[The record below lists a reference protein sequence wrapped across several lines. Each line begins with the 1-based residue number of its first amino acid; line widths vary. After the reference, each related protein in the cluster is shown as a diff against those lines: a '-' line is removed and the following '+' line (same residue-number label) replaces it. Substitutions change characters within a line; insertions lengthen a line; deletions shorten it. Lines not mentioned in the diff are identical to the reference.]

1 MAGRALAF
9 LANVRNGN
17 PGISAAVITL
27 SGDNLV
33 VMVAVDVQPGS
44 APRIEVAAG
53 LHGAARALVD
63 ADGPVL
69 VKGADTVNARLFVT
83 GALAKSIGAAVAGHC
98 AQIAGSGRRVVGP
111 EILDDIVLNERV
123 AGPAVDGKVAVT
135 VGLVCARVL
144 DRSMQ

>member
-1 MAGRALAF
+1 M
-9 LANVRNGN
+9 
-17 PGISAAVITL
+17 ITL

-33 VMVAVDVQPGS
+33 VMVAIDVQSGS
-44 APRIEVAAG
+44 APRIEVAAS

-69 VKGADTVNARLFVT
+69 VKSADTVDARLFVT
-83 GALAKSIGAAVAGHC
+83 GALAKPIGAAVAGHC

-111 EILDDIVLNERV
+111 EILNDIVLDERV

-135 VGLVCARVL
+135 IGLVRARVL
-144 DRSMQ
+144 NRPVQLH